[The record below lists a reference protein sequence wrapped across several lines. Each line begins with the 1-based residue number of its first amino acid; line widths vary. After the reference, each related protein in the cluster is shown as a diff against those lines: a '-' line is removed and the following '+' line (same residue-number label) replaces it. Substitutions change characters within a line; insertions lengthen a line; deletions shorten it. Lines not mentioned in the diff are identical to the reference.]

1 MMTHVS
7 LVEVSESTVTRLNV
21 ASTAVCRA
29 QSSTAGATGASVVSM
44 QIIVAMLGLIMPEP
58 LHMPPR

>member
-1 MMTHVS
+1 MMTQVS

-21 ASTAVCRA
+21 ASTAACRA
-29 QSSTAGATGASVVSM
+29 QLSTAGATGASVVSM

>member
-1 MMTHVS
+1 MMTQVS

-21 ASTAVCRA
+21 ASTAACRA